1 MGGFTTQGVLR
12 LKELF
17 QANTFTAIYRCNK
30 DQKNLNPK
38 KAGGCQF
45 DPLCAFSK
53 YVYSSESVNT

>member
-17 QANTFTAIYRCNK
+17 QANTFTAIYRRNK

-53 YVYSSESVNT
+53 